1 MVSVIPLRGLVIFLC
16 LLHLCVQGIQEVNTV
31 CLAQMTQYFYDN
43 VQPKT
48 KQGTDAQYALSI
60 YVPPA
65 HCVYSGTKIK
75 NVFDKEDAAL
85 VKMLLNKGAKCELCT
100 KPKNVIASRPVKIDE
115 KTTEH
120 SEHVLLY
127 PVGNSLMDKLL
138 AKARDQSCV
147 VFYSYNSPCVE
158 TCLQSADNIT
168 EGLRNWINKRKGQ
181 MNAFV
186 FQEIWHRDNDRDRQT
201 EFQNI
206 DKIVPLYRCMKSS
219 NAMEC
224 RKCVNN
230 NVVDPFCLPKKKFF
244 LESLI
249 KEVFFLFQQ
258 LLTSV
263 IKL

>member
-1 MVSVIPLRGLVIFLC
+1 MVSVVPLRGLVIFLC
-16 LLHLCVQGIQEVNTV
+16 LLHLCVQGNEEVNTV

-85 VKMLLNKGAKCELCT
+85 VKTLLNKGAKCELCT
-100 KPKNVIASRPVKIDE
+100 ELKNVIASRPVRID
-115 KTTEH
+115 KKRTEH

-127 PVGNSLMDKLL
+127 PVCNSLMDKLL
-138 AKARDQSCV
+138 KKARNQSCV

-206 DKIVPLYRCMKSS
+206 DKIVPLYRCMRIS

-230 NVVDPFCLPKKKFF
+230 NVVDPFCLPQKK
-244 LESLI
+244 
-249 KEVFFLFQQ
+249 
-258 LLTSV
+258 
-263 IKL
+263 

>member
-1 MVSVIPLRGLVIFLC
+1 MSFS
-16 LLHLCVQGIQEVNTV
+16 
-31 CLAQMTQYFYDN
+31 

-48 KQGTDAQYALSI
+48 GKGDDAQYALSI

-65 HCVYSGTKIK
+65 HCTDKHANIE
-75 NVFDKEDAAL
+75 NEFDKDDAAQ
-85 VKMLLNKGAKCELCT
+85 VKMLLKNGAKCELCT

-127 PVGNSLMDKLL
+127 PLGNSLMDKLL

-147 VFYSYNSPCVE
+147 VFYSYNSPCVK
-158 TCLQSADNIT
+158 TCLQSDDNIM

-186 FQEIWHRDNDRDRQT
+186 FQEIWQKDKDKDLQT

-206 DKIVPLYRCMKSS
+206 DKIVPLYRCMRIS

-224 RKCVNN
+224 RKCVKN
-230 NVVDPFCLPKKKFF
+230 NVVDAFCLPKKKFF
-244 LESLI
+244 LELLI
-249 KEVFFLFQQ
+249 KEVFVLFQEV
-258 LLTSV
+258 LTSV